1 MIRFMLDTNI
11 VSKAARDPR
20 GPAATALARAGGNA
34 VAVSI
39 VVACELRFGLAK
51 LEQLAHTHAGQGVSS
66 LSLRVEQ
73 ILQRIAVLPMDA
85 PCDAHY
91 GDIRATLERT
101 GQSIGPND
109 LLIAAHARSLGL
121 ILVTNNTPEFSR
133 VAGLQCADWSL

>member
-20 GPAATALARAGGNA
+20 GPAATALAREGGSA
-34 VAVSI
+34 LGVSI

-51 LEQLAHTHAGQGVSS
+51 LAQTSGSQGLSS

-85 PCDAHY
+85 PCDTHY

-101 GQSIGPND
+101 GMSIGPND

-121 ILVTNNTPEFSR
+121 TLVTNNTEEFSR
-133 VAGLQCADWSL
+133 VPGLRCADWTR